1 MKLDAIKLG
10 IATAIISAISWA
22 ICSLLV
28 VSMPSGMMAMSG
40 HMVHADLGHLG
51 WTMTTTGFLVGL
63 VAWSIISGV
72 IVWAI
77 AALYNRL
84 LD

>member
-10 IATAIISAISWA
+10 TATAIVIAVAWA

-28 VSMPSGMMAMSG
+28 VYIPSGMMTMSG
-40 HMVHADLGHLG
+40 HMVHADLAQMG
-51 WTMTTTGFLVGL
+51 WSLTATGFLIGLIAWSAISGL
-63 VAWSIISGV
+63 V
-72 IVWAI
+72 VWAI

-84 LD
+84 LG